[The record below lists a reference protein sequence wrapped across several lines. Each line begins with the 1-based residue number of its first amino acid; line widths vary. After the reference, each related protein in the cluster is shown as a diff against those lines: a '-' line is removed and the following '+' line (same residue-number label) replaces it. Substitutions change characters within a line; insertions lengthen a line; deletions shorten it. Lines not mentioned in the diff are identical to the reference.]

1 MKVRCVWRDDDGTND
16 DAVRKR
22 QRQRERRQ
30 RWWRPWVIALLV
42 LMCVVKRSLF
52 VS

>member
-1 MKVRCVWRDDDGTND
+1 ND

-22 QRQRERRQ
+22 QRERERRQRRWTRQ

-52 VS
+52 IS